1 MKVYELIEKL
11 QRCGSNAIVVSYEEE
26 EICAVV
32 SYKDFFLKKNDEK
45 IVVLY

>member
-1 MKVYELIEKL
+1 MKVYELIEQL
-11 QRCGSNAIVVSYEEE
+11 QQCDPNATVVSYEEE
-26 EICAVV
+26 EICEVV

>member
-11 QRCGSNAIVVSYEEE
+11 QQCDPNAIVVSYEEE
-26 EICAVV
+26 EICAVE
-32 SYKDFFLKKNDEK
+32 SYKDFFLRKNDEK